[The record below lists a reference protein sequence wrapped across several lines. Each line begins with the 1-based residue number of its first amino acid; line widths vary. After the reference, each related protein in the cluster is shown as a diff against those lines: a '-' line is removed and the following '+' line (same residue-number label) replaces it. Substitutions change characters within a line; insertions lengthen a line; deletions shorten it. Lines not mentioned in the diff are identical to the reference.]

1 MQFWDVLVIGGGHA
15 GYEAAFAAA
24 TMGNRCL
31 LISMQKKAIGR
42 MSCNPAIGGIGKGQ
56 LVKEIDAL
64 GGIMGIVADKTALQ
78 FRTLNTKKGS
88 AVQATRC
95 QSDMNLYSKTI
106 QEILFK
112 KKNLSIFEGEVI
124 RILLKKNKIIGVLTS
139 KNEKI
144 FTKTIVLTGGTFLRG
159 KTFIGEEFKNAGR
172 RGENAANEI
181 SMQLEDIGLKLGRLK
196 TGTPPRLDKKTIDWK
211 KLELQKKDKIIK
223 KFSFWDSK
231 VCLPQLNCHIAY
243 TNERTHKIISN
254 NIQTSAMYN
263 GNIQSTGPRYC
274 PSIEDKIM
282 RFPDKTKHQ
291 IFLEP
296 TSLDSNEIYP
306 NGISTSL
313 SKEVQKEFVASIQGL
328 EKAKILK
335 SGYAVEY
342 DFVLP
347 QQLKASLEIKAID
360 GLFLA
365 GQINGTTGYEE
376 AAAQGILAGINATRK
391 NQEKEAI
398 CLTRDNSYI
407 GVLVDDLI
415 TKGTLEPYRMFTS
428 RCEYRLLLREDNAD
442 QRLCEIGYKIGLL
455 SPKKYQQFC
464 EKKNKIQSLRNWVS
478 KKKFKLNSQVLN
490 FCEINS
496 IQTKDYS
503 LKNLVKK
510 PTVFLE
516 NLKKIFPEEW
526 KKEIQYYEKEHI
538 DFINNEL
545 KYEGYI
551 KRQTKFIQ
559 QYQKMLSQKIPASFN
574 YNKIGG
580 LSNEVREKLL
590 IYKPEN
596 LAQCAKISGITPAA
610 VGILMVHLK
619 NFRKKHAA

>member
-1 MQFWDVLVIGGGHA
+1 MQNWDVLVIGGGHA

-24 TMGNRCL
+24 SMGSRSL
-31 LISMQKKAIGR
+31 LISMQKDAIGR

-64 GGIMGIVADKTALQ
+64 GGIMGIVADRTALQ

-112 KKNLSIFEGEVI
+112 KENLSIFEGEVI
-124 RILLKKNKIIGVLTS
+124 KILLDKNKVIGVLTA

-144 FTKTIVLTGGTFLRG
+144 FAKTIVLTGGTFLRG
-159 KTFIGEEFKNAGR
+159 KIFIGDDFKEAGR
-172 RGENAANEI
+172 RGEKSANEI
-181 SMQLEDIGLKLGRLK
+181 SMQLEDIGLNLGRLK

-211 KLELQKKDKIIK
+211 KLELQKKDDFIK
-223 KFSFWDSK
+223 KFSFWDSE
-231 VCLPQLNCHIAY
+231 VCLPQIDCHIAY
-243 TNERTHKIISN
+243 TNEKTHKIIAD
-254 NIQTSAMYN
+254 NIQSSAMYN

-282 RFPDKTKHQ
+282 RFPDKNRHQ

-296 TSLDSNEIYP
+296 TALDSDEIYP

-313 SKEVQKEFVASIQGL
+313 PKNIQKDFIKSIQGL
-328 EKAKILK
+328 EKAEILK
-335 SGYAVEY
+335 AGYAVEY

-347 QQLKASLEIKAID
+347 QQLKSSLEIKTID

-376 AAAQGILAGINATRK
+376 AAAQGILAGINATK
-391 NQEKEAI
+391 KIQEKEAI
-398 CLTRDNSYI
+398 YLTRNNSYI
-407 GVLVDDLI
+407 GVLIDDLI

-455 SPKKYQQFC
+455 TPKKYQQFC
-464 EKKNKIQSLRNWVS
+464 EKKNKIESLRNWVS
-478 KKKFKLNSQVLN
+478 KKKFKPTSQVLD
-490 FCEINS
+490 FCKKNL

-503 LKNLVKK
+503 LKNLLKK
-510 PTVFLE
+510 PTVYLE
-516 NLKKIFPEEW
+516 NLKNIFSEEW
-526 KKEIQYYEKEHI
+526 KKELQHYEKIHI
-538 DFINNEL
+538 DFIENEF

-551 KRQTKFIQ
+551 KKQQKFIQ
-559 QYQKMLSQKIPASFN
+559 QYQKMLAQKIPTSLD

-580 LSNEVREKLL
+580 LSNEVREKLFL
-590 IYKPEN
+590 YKPEN

-619 NFRKKHAA
+619 NLKKKYAA